1 MLVRRSYANGE
12 RCTVGNLPK
21 GDLPS
26 TGLFGAGRSG
36 RACLLTDRSVTNACV
51 NEADFTTLNV
61 DRRPDRVVV
70 ELHRPEVHN
79 ALNGPM
85 ITELHH
91 VCAELE
97 ADPRPLLLTG
107 HGTVFAGGADIA
119 ELRERGR
126 EEALAGINSRL
137 FERVHRLPAPTVAAV
152 DGFAL
157 GGGAE
162 LAYACDIRIVTPD
175 AVFAQPEPGLGIIA
189 GAGACW
195 RLKELVGDSVAKQ
208 VLLGGYALDAES
220 ALRHGLAAEIVP
232 SQELRERA
240 HALLDRMATSSPAA
254 LRMTKAVLDAEGPH
268 PLVDDLTQALLFDSA
283 DKHERMSRFLERKK
297 R

>member
-1 MLVRRSYANGE
+1 MTE
-12 RCTVGNLPK
+12 H
-21 GDLPS
+21 
-26 TGLFGAGRSG
+26 
-36 RACLLTDRSVTNACV
+36 
-51 NEADFTTLNV
+51 ADFTTLLV
-61 DRRPDRVVV
+61 EHREDRVVV
-70 ELHRPEVHN
+70 ELHRPEARN
-79 ALNGPM
+79 AINARM
-85 ITELHH
+85 IEELHR

-97 ADPRPLLLTG
+97 ASPRPLLLTG

-137 FERVHRLPAPTVAAV
+137 FERLHRLPAPTVAAV

-162 LAYACDIRIVTPD
+162 LSYACDLRIATPD

-195 RLKELVGDSVAKQ
+195 RLKELVGTSVAKQ
-208 VLLGGYALDAES
+208 VLLGGLRLDAET
-220 ALRHGLAAEIVP
+220 ALRHGLVAEIVP
-232 SQELRERA
+232 ADDLRGRA
-240 HALLDRMATSSPAA
+240 HALIDRMAASSPLA
-254 LRMTKAVLDAEGPH
+254 LRMTKMVLDADGPH
-268 PLVDDLTQALLFDSA
+268 PLADDLTQAVLFESA
-283 DKHERMSRFLERKK
+283 DKHDRMTRFLERKK